1 MSQPSRVWRSE
12 LTPLAFLE
20 RSAGVFRA
28 RVAIIDGT
36 RRYTYAELGE
46 RVNRL
51 AHALR
56 GAGIERGHR
65 VAILAPNSAPMI
77 EAHFGIPLA
86 GAIIVPINTRLAPD
100 EVAYILEHSGA
111 SLLLAGNEFAPLVA
125 SALDRLDHPPTTVWL
140 GSTPGGEDA
149 PAQARSGDH
158 IYESFLAGAW
168 SEPPPWA
175 LDRDEGEDGTISI
188 NYTSGTTGRPKGVA
202 YHHRGAYLNALGE
215 IITSGLDTGSV
226 YLWTLPLFHCNGWCY
241 AWAVVAAGGTQ
252 VCLRAFD
259 AERAWE
265 LIRREGVTNLCGAP
279 TVLTALANC
288 PAAQEGSLTR
298 PLRITTAAAPPS
310 PTVIG
315 QMEALGITITHVY
328 GLTETYGPHT
338 VCAWQPEWDSLPAE
352 QRMVLKAR
360 QGVAMIMADPI
371 RVVDEEMRDVPA
383 DGETMGEVVMRGN
396 NVMKGYYRDPEA
408 TERAFRGGWFHSG
421 DLGVMHPN
429 GYIGLRDRAKDI
441 IISGG
446 ENISTIEVEQVI
458 LRHPAVLECAVIA
471 IPDPKWGE
479 TPKAFVTLKTGA
491 SLDADALVAFC
502 RDRMAHFKAPRAIE
516 FCDLPKTS
524 TGKTQK
530 FVLREREWA
539 GFEKRIN

>member
-1 MSQPSRVWRSE
+1 MSPASRVWRTE
-12 LTPLAFLE
+12 LTPLSFLE
-20 RSAGVFRA
+20 RSAGVFHD
-28 RVAIIDGT
+28 RVAVIDGD
-36 RRYTYAELGE
+36 RRYTYGELGE

-56 GAGIERGHR
+56 AAGIKAGQR

-77 EAHFGIPLA
+77 EGHFGIPLA
-86 GAIIVPINTRLAPD
+86 GAIIVPINTRLSPD
-100 EVAYILEHSGA
+100 EVAYILDHSSA
-111 SLLLAGNEFAPLVA
+111 SLLLAGNEFASLVA
-125 SALDRLDHPPTTVWL
+125 GALDRLDHSLTTVWL
-140 GSTPGGEDA
+140 SAAPGGDDA
-149 PAQARSGDH
+149 PVQARPGDLT
-158 IYESFLAGAW
+158 YESFLAVAP
-168 SEPPPWA
+168 SDPFSWA
-175 LDRDEGEDGTISI
+175 LDSEEGEDGTISI

-202 YHHRGAYLNALGE
+202 YHYRGAYLNALGE

-252 VCLRAFD
+252 VCFRAFD
-259 AERAWE
+259 AGRAWE

-288 PAAQEGSLTR
+288 PAAQEGPLTR

-338 VCAWQPEWDSLPAE
+338 VCAWQPEWDALLVE
-352 QRMVLKAR
+352 ERMVLKAR

-408 TERAFRGGWFHSG
+408 TEKAFRGGWFHSG
-421 DLGVMHPN
+421 DLGVMHPD

-479 TPKAFVTLKTGA
+479 TPKAFVTLKAGA

-502 RDRMAHFKAPRAIE
+502 RERMAHFKAPRAIE

-530 FVLREREWA
+530 FVLREQEWR

>member
-1 MSQPSRVWRSE
+1 MSQPTRVWRSE
-12 LTPLAFLE
+12 LTPLAFLD
-20 RSAGVFRA
+20 RSVSVFRD
-28 RVAIIDGT
+28 RIAIVDGD
-36 RRYTYAELGE
+36 RRYSYTEFGQ
-46 RVNRL
+46 RVWRL

-56 GAGIERGHR
+56 AAGIDAGER
-65 VAILAPNSAPMI
+65 VAVLAPNSAAMI
-77 EAHFGIPLA
+77 EAHFGIPLL
-86 GAIIVPINTRLAPD
+86 GAVIVPINTRLSRD
-100 EVAYILEHSGA
+100 EVAYILDHSGA
-111 SLLLAGNEFAPLVA
+111 SLLLAGNEFAATVA
-125 SALDRLDHPPTTVWL
+125 GAFQQAGRALRTVWL
-140 GSTPGGEDA
+140 SETPGGDDA
-149 PAQARSGDH
+149 PDQARTTDRT
-158 IYESFLAGAW
+158 YESFLAGA
-168 SEPPPWA
+168 EARPFPWR
-175 LDRDEGEDGTISI
+175 LDPGEGEDGTISI
-188 NYTSGTTGRPKGVA
+188 NYTSGTTGRPKGVM

-215 IITSGLDTGSV
+215 IITSGLETDSV

-241 AWAVVAAGGTQ
+241 PWAVVAAGGTQ

-259 AERAWE
+259 ARVAWE

-279 TVLTALANC
+279 TVLTALVNC
-288 PAAQEGSLTR
+288 PAAQDGPLHR

-315 QMEALGITITHVY
+315 QMEAMGIVITHVY

-338 VCAWQPEWDSLPAE
+338 VCAWQPEWDGLPAE
-352 QRMVLKAR
+352 DRARLKAR

-371 RVVDEEMRDVPA
+371 RVVDENMRDVPA

-408 TERAFRGGWFHSG
+408 TEQSFRGGWFHSG
-421 DLGVMHPN
+421 DLGVMYPT

-479 TPKAFVTLKTGA
+479 TPKAFVTLKPGA
-491 SLDADALVAFC
+491 SLDAETLIAFC
-502 RDRMAHFKAPRAIE
+502 RDHMAHFKAPRAVE
-516 FCDLPKTS
+516 FRDLPKTS

-530 FVLREREWA
+530 FVLREQEWQ
-539 GFEKRIN
+539 GYEKRIN

>member
-1 MSQPSRVWRSE
+1 MSLPSRVWRSD

-20 RSAGVFRA
+20 RAASVFRERIA
-28 RVAIIDGT
+28 VVDGE
-36 RRYTYAELGE
+36 RRYTYAHLGE
-46 RVNRL
+46 RAHRL

-56 GAGIERGHR
+56 DAGISAGEQ
-65 VAILAPNSAPMI
+65 VAILAPNGAPMI

-86 GAIIVPINTRLAPD
+86 GAVMVPINTRLSAD
-100 EVAYILEHSGA
+100 EVAYILDHAGA
-111 SLLLAGNEFAPLVA
+111 SLLLAGNEFAPLIA
-125 SALDRLDHPPTTVWL
+125 NAFERAGHATRTIWLDTA
-140 GSTPGGEDA
+140 PGGSSLPE
-149 PAQARSGDH
+149 QARTTDRP
-158 IYESFLAGAW
+158 YEAFLAGAD
-168 SEPPPWA
+168 PGPFPWT
-175 LDRDEGEDGTISI
+175 LDPHEGEDGTISI
-188 NYTSGTTGRPKGVA
+188 NYTSGTTGRPKGVM

-215 IITSGLDTGSV
+215 VITSGLVTDSV

-241 AWAVVAAGGTQ
+241 SWAVAAAGGTQ

-259 AERAWE
+259 ARHAWE

-279 TVLTALANC
+279 TVLTALVNC
-288 PAAQEGSLTR
+288 SAAQEGPLAR
-298 PLRITTAAAPPS
+298 PLRVTTAAAPPS

-315 QMEALGITITHVY
+315 QMEALGIEIIHVY

-352 QRMVLKAR
+352 ERARLKSR
-360 QGVAMIMADPI
+360 QGVAMVMADPI

-408 TERAFRGGWFHSG
+408 TTQAFRGGWFHSG
-421 DLGVMHPN
+421 DLGVMYPT

-446 ENISTIEVEQVI
+446 ENISTIEIEQVI
-458 LRHPAVLECAVIA
+458 LRHPAVLDCAVIA

-479 TPKAFVTLKTGA
+479 TPKAFVTLKPGA
-491 SLDADALVAFC
+491 QLEAEALIAFC
-502 RDRMAHFKAPRAIE
+502 RDHLAHFKAPRAVE
-516 FCDLPKTS
+516 FRDLPKTS

-530 FVLREREWA
+530 YVLREQEWQ
-539 GFEKRIN
+539 GYEKRIN